1 MKSLIVTAHPSS
13 QGFTHSIAAAYKKGR
28 EAKGHTAEIL
38 DLYKTDLKQGFFTFE
53 NLREDS
59 MKPDPVRD
67 AMQAKIKE
75 ADDIVIIHPLWWLGA
90 PAILKNYID
99 VNFAAHFAFKYVNGR
114 PVGLL
119 PGKTAHVFITCDGS
133 RWIYRILAM
142 PFKTIWKYGILG
154 LCGLKVKTFSLF
166 DKKMFRTD
174 AEKAAYL
181 LKVEDIA
188 RNL

>member
-13 QGFTHSIAAAYKKGR
+13 KGFTHSIAAAYKKGR
-28 EAKGHTAEIL
+28 ESMGHTVEIL
-38 DLYKTDLKQGFFTFE
+38 DLYKTDLKQDYFKFE
-53 NLREDS
+53 DLKEDS
-59 MKPDPVRD
+59 MKPDAVRD

-75 ADDIVIIHPLWWLGA
+75 ADDIVIIHPLWWIGA

-99 VNFAAHFAFKYVNGR
+99 VNFSAHFAFKYVNGR

-133 RWIYRILAM
+133 KWIYRILAM

-166 DKKMFRTD
+166 DKKMMRTE
-174 AEKAAYL
+174 AEKEAYL
-181 LKVEDIA
+181 IKVEHIA
-188 RNL
+188 KNV